1 MKAPVNG
8 VRIREDLWKLPKW
21 DDTLLWYARAIREM
35 WKRPLND
42 PTGWRYQAAIHGYRS
57 DNPFLRQLAKPGDR
71 KPSNERDVW
80 NQCQH
85 GSWYFLP
92 WHRGYLG
99 CFEAIVRET
108 IRGLGGP
115 ADRWALPFW
124 DYSDTT
130 NQFARLV
137 RPEFL
142 EANLPDGT
150 PNALFQNVRRA
161 PFTPRQ
167 TPLGRAGDFG
177 LDALEVRLAA
187 LTQPS
192 YSAPANV
199 PSFGGGVT
207 GFSHGGSQGT
217 TGQLEASPHGDVH
230 MAVGFDERTRQGFWM
245 GGFNTAGLDP
255 LFWLHHCNLDR
266 LWDVWIANRHS
277 NPTDARWLRPSNA
290 ATGQKMPFIL
300 HMPGRP
306 NFTFVPADVVN
317 AARSVFAYRYEGLA
331 APAPSR
337 PGLAM
342 APSRPRVAPVDE
354 TPPQLIGATSGP
366 VELDGG
372 RAKTSV
378 SLRGLRRATPG
389 RRGLA
394 AQPAPRIFL
403 SIENIVSEGP
413 SLPYR
418 VYLNVP
424 DGFDPDQYEDHF
436 VGTLPMFGVRDAT
449 REDGTHGGSGLSYVF
464 DVTDV
469 VKKLGVNAVET
480 PLDVDFVPKG
490 GETGPAEL
498 KVGKISFYQ
507 R

>member
-8 VRIREDLWKLPKW
+8 VRIREDLWKLRRW
-21 DDTLLWYARAIREM
+21 DDTLLWYSRAVAEM
-35 WKRPLND
+35 WKRRLDD

-57 DNPFLRQLAKPGDR
+57 DNVFLQQLAKPGDR
-71 KPSNERDVW
+71 VPANQADVW

-108 IRGLGGP
+108 IRALGGP
-115 ADRWALPFW
+115 ADKWALPFW
-124 DYSDTT
+124 NYSDTT
-130 NQFARLV
+130 NPFARLV

-142 EANLPDGT
+142 EPTHPDGT

-161 PFTPRQ
+161 PFTARS
-167 TPLGRAGDFG
+167 TPLGTAGDFG
-177 LDALEVRLAA
+177 LDALEVRLDA
-187 LTQPS
+187 LDQRS
-192 YSAPANV
+192 YSNPPNV

-207 GFSHGGSQGT
+207 GFSHGGAQGT
-217 TGQLEASPHGDVH
+217 TGRLEASPHGDVH
-230 MAVGFDERTRQGFWM
+230 MAVGFDPKTNQGFWM

-266 LWDVWIANRHS
+266 LWDVWIAKPRS
-277 NPTDARWLRPSNA
+277 NPADPRWLKPSSPV
-290 ATGQKMPFIL
+290 TGQKMPFIL
-300 HMPGRP
+300 HMPGKP
-306 NFTFVPADVVN
+306 NFTFVPGDMVN
-317 AARSVFAYRYEGLA
+317 AARSVFAYRYDGLASPPARGLAMA
-331 APAPSR
+331 APAP
-337 PGLAM
+337 
-342 APSRPRVAPVDE
+342 RVTAVDE
-354 TPPQLIGATSGP
+354 TPPTLIGATTGP
-366 VELDGG
+366 VDLDGG
-372 RAKTSV
+372 RANASV
-378 SLRGLRRATPG
+378 SLRGLRKASSN

-394 AQPAPRIFL
+394 AGPAPRIFL

-424 DGFDPDQYEDHF
+424 ENFDPDDHIDNF

-469 VKKLGVNAVET
+469 VKKLGVDASAT
-480 PLDVDFVPKG
+480 PLDVAFVPKG
-490 GETGPAEL
+490 GESAPAEL